1 MHLARFSTLLL
12 ATLMASPAL
21 YHAFVTHDLEPT
33 TALIRFLIA
42 VPVAAI
48 MLAVVRVVTSGYQ
61 RNKRNTEPIHADVV
75 TGTPLPPARRADD

>member
-1 MHLARFSTLLL
+1 MQLARFPTLLL

-21 YHAFVTHDLEPT
+21 YHAFVAHDLDPT

-48 MLAVVRVVTSGYQ
+48 MLAVVRALTSGY
-61 RNKRNTEPIHADVV
+61 KRTKRSEPIHAEAV
-75 TGTPLPPARRADD
+75 TGTPLPPARRAND